1 MARLSTNAARRTP
14 ARWERRPI
22 KLRAVSDIHPVRP
35 SALAE
40 GIFRREIVPW
50 GLLGLALGLV
60 EGATAAVLVKQ
71 HFRDVAP
78 AFAVNLAVALVSG
91 APAFS
96 NVLSFVWANVAHG
109 RARVQLI
116 VALQAGF
123 ALLVGCVSFATRAAR
138 GLLVTVLSVIAARV
152 LWAGILTVRAAVW
165 SANYPRNVLARITGR
180 LVIVNS
186 IAVACSA
193 GLVGWALEA
202 HAVDARWLYGGGAF
216 AGLLGAWLYRAM
228 RVRREFRLLA
238 AEAASGPRSEPF
250 SLRMLTQILKE
261 DPAYREYM
269 LWMGIFGGGTLM
281 LTAQLV
287 LLFSDRL
294 HLSSGTQIGMLAV
307 VPLITQPIFLPWW
320 ARLFDG
326 SHVVRYRS
334 RQGWAIVL
342 ASAAMCVGV
351 WSAWQPLLWLGA
363 VLLGAA
369 QAGANLGWNLGHND
383 FASVGRAQ
391 HYMGVHV
398 TLTGLRGGVAPPVGV
413 LVYMGLEAS
422 HSGAGEFALLLPL
435 AMTLAG
441 ALGFNRMRRRAD
453 AQQVAPRAAG

>member
-1 MARLSTNAARRTP
+1 MADTRR
-14 ARWERRPI
+14 
-22 KLRAVSDIHPVRP
+22 VRP

-71 HFRDVAP
+71 HFSGVAP
-78 AFAVNLAVALVSG
+78 PFAVNLAVALVSG

-116 VALQAGF
+116 VALQAAF
-123 ALLVGCVSFATRAAR
+123 ALLVGCVSFASRAAG
-138 GLLVTVLSVIAARV
+138 GLVVTVLSVIAARV

-186 IAVACSA
+186 VAVACSA
-193 GLVGWALEA
+193 ALVGWALEA
-202 HAVDARWLYGGGAF
+202 HAVDARWLYGGGAL

-238 AEAASGPRSEPF
+238 EEAASGARSEPF
-250 SLRMLTQILKE
+250 SLRMLTRILKD
-261 DPAYREYM
+261 DPTYREYM
-269 LWMGIFGGGTLM
+269 LWMGVFGGGTLM

-287 LLFSDRL
+287 LLFSERL
-294 HLSSGTQIGMLAV
+294 RLSSGTQIGMLAV
-307 VPLITQPIFLPWW
+307 VPLITQPVFLPWW

-326 SHVVRYRS
+326 SHIVRYRS

-342 ASAAMCVGV
+342 ASAAMCAGV
-351 WSAWQPLLWLGA
+351 FSAWLPLLWLGA

-398 TLTGLRGGVAPPVGV
+398 TLTGLRGGVAPPIGV
-413 LVYMGLEAS
+413 LAYMGLEAS
-422 HSGAGEFALLLPL
+422 HPGAGEFALLLPL

-453 AQQVAPRAAG
+453 AQEAAARVAG

>member
-1 MARLSTNAARRTP
+1 MPDTR
-14 ARWERRPI
+14 
-22 KLRAVSDIHPVRP
+22 PVRP

-71 HFRDVAP
+71 HFSGVAP
-78 AFAVNLAVALVSG
+78 PFAVNLAVALVSG

-116 VALQAGF
+116 VALQAAF
-123 ALLVGCVSFATRAAR
+123 ALLVGCVSFASRAAG
-138 GLLVTVLSVIAARV
+138 GLVVTVLSVIAARV

-193 GLVGWALEA
+193 ALVGWALEA
-202 HAVDARWLYGGGAF
+202 HAVDARWLYGGGAL

-238 AEAASGPRSEPF
+238 EEAASGARSEPF
-250 SLRMLTQILKE
+250 SLRMLTRILKD
-261 DPAYREYM
+261 DPTYREYM
-269 LWMGIFGGGTLM
+269 LWMGVFGGGTLM

-287 LLFSDRL
+287 LLFSERL
-294 HLSSGTQIGMLAV
+294 RLSSGTQIGMLAV
-307 VPLITQPIFLPWW
+307 VPLITQPVFLPWW

-326 SHVVRYRS
+326 SHIVRYRS

-342 ASAAMCVGV
+342 ASAAMCAGV
-351 WSAWQPLLWLGA
+351 FSAWLPLLWLGA

-383 FASVGRAQ
+383 FASIGRAQ

-398 TLTGLRGGVAPPVGV
+398 TLTGLRGGVAPPIGV
-413 LVYMGLEAS
+413 LAYMGLEAS
-422 HSGAGEFALLLPL
+422 HPGAGEFALLLPL
-435 AMTLAG
+435 AMTLTG
-441 ALGFNRMRRRAD
+441 ALGFNRMRRRAE
-453 AQQVAPRAAG
+453 AQEAAARVAG

>member
-1 MARLSTNAARRTP
+1 MPESY
-14 ARWERRPI
+14 
-22 KLRAVSDIHPVRP
+22 PVRP

-71 HFRDVAP
+71 HFTGAAP
-78 AFAVNLAVALVSG
+78 VFAVNLAVALVSG

-96 NVLSFVWANVAHG
+96 NVLSFVWANLAHG

-123 ALLVGCVSFATRAAR
+123 ALLVGCVSFASRAAG
-138 GLLVTVLSVIAARV
+138 GLVLTVLSVVAARV
-152 LWAGILTVRAAVW
+152 VWAGVLTMRAAVW
-165 SANYPRNVLARITGR
+165 TANYPRNVLARITGR

-186 IAVACSA
+186 VAVACSA
-193 GLVGWALEA
+193 ALVGWALEA
-202 HAVDARWLYGGGAF
+202 RAVDARWLYGGGAL

-238 AEAASGPRSEPF
+238 EEAASGVRGEPF
-250 SLRMLTQILKE
+250 SLRMLTRILKE

-269 LWMGIFGGGTLM
+269 LWMGIYGGGNLM

-287 LLFSDRL
+287 LLFSERL
-294 HLSSGTQIGMLAV
+294 HLTSGTQIGLLAV
-307 VPLITQPIFLPWW
+307 VPLITQPLFLPFW

-326 SHVVRYRS
+326 SHVIRFRS
-334 RQGWAIVL
+334 RQGWALVL
-342 ASAAMCVGV
+342 ASAAMCAGV
-351 WSAWQPLLWLGA
+351 FSAWLPLLWAGA

-369 QAGANLGWNLGHND
+369 NAGANLGWNLGHTD

-413 LVYMGLEAS
+413 LLYAGLEAV
-422 HSGAGEFALLLPL
+422 HPAAGEFALLLPL

-453 AQQVAPRAAG
+453 AQQGAAQVARPTDRGEHGETQH

>member
-1 MARLSTNAARRTP
+1 
-14 ARWERRPI
+14 
-22 KLRAVSDIHPVRP
+22 
-35 SALAE
+35 
-40 GIFRREIVPW
+40 
-50 GLLGLALGLV
+50 
-60 EGATAAVLVKQ
+60 
-71 HFRDVAP
+71 
-78 AFAVNLAVALVSG
+78 
-91 APAFS
+91 
-96 NVLSFVWANVAHG
+96 
-109 RARVQLI
+109 
-116 VALQAGF
+116 
-123 ALLVGCVSFATRAAR
+123 
-138 GLLVTVLSVIAARV
+138 VTVLSVVAARV

-193 GLVGWALEA
+193 ALVGWALEA
-202 HAVDARWLYGGGAF
+202 RAVDARWLYGGGAA

-238 AEAASGPRSEPF
+238 AEAASGTRSEPF
-250 SLRMLTQILKE
+250 SLRMLSRILKE
-261 DPAYREYM
+261 DPTYREYM

-287 LLFSDRL
+287 LLFSEQL

-320 ARLFDG
+320 ARFFDG

-342 ASAAMCVGV
+342 ASAAMCAGV
-351 WSAWQPLLWLGA
+351 FSAWQPLLWLGA

-422 HSGAGEFALLLPL
+422 HPGAGQLALLLPL

-453 AQQVAPRAAG
+453 AQQVAARGAG

>member
-1 MARLSTNAARRTP
+1 MPDT
-14 ARWERRPI
+14 
-22 KLRAVSDIHPVRP
+22 HPVRP

-71 HFRDVAP
+71 HFSGVAP

-116 VALQAGF
+116 VALQAAF
-123 ALLVGCVSFATRAAR
+123 ALLVGCVSFASRAAG
-138 GLLVTVLSVIAARV
+138 GLVVTVLSVVAARV

-413 LVYMGLEAS
+413 LAYMGLEAS
-422 HSGAGEFALLLPL
+422 HPGAGEFALLLPL

-453 AQQVAPRAAG
+453 AQQAAPRAAG

>member
-1 MARLSTNAARRTP
+1 MP
-14 ARWERRPI
+14 ARCSRRAI
-22 KLRAVSDIHPVRP
+22 KLRAVPATHPVRP

-60 EGATAAVLVKQ
+60 EGATAAVLVKR
-71 HFRDVAP
+71 HFGGVAP

-96 NVLSFVWANVAHG
+96 NVLSFVWANLAHG
-109 RARVQLI
+109 RARVQLM

-123 ALLVGCVSFATRAAR
+123 ALLVGCVSFASHAAG
-138 GLLVTVLSVIAARV
+138 GLVVTVVSVVAARV

-193 GLVGWALEA
+193 ALVGWALEA

-216 AGLLGAWLYRAM
+216 AGLLGAWLYRTM

-238 AEAASGPRSEPF
+238 AEAASGARSEPF

-287 LLFSDRL
+287 LLFSERL

-326 SHVVRYRS
+326 SHIVRYRS

-342 ASAAMCVGV
+342 ASAAMCAGV
-351 WSAWQPLLWLGA
+351 FSAWQPLLWIGA

-413 LVYMGLEAS
+413 LAYMGLEAS
-422 HSGAGEFALLLPL
+422 HPGAGEFALLLPL

-453 AQQVAPRAAG
+453 AQQAAARVAGVSEGPPTSGR

>member
-1 MARLSTNAARRTP
+1 MP
-14 ARWERRPI
+14 EF
-22 KLRAVSDIHPVRP
+22 HPVRP

-40 GIFRREIVPW
+40 GIFRREIAPW

-71 HFRDVAP
+71 HFSGVAP

-109 RARVQLI
+109 RARVQLM
-116 VALQAGF
+116 VALQAAF
-123 ALLVGCVSFATRAAR
+123 ALLVGCVAFASHAAG
-138 GLLVTVLSVIAARV
+138 GLVVTVLSVVAARA

-193 GLVGWALEA
+193 ALVGWALEA
-202 HAVDARWLYGGGAF
+202 KVVDARWLYGGGAL

-238 AEAASGPRSEPF
+238 AEAASGERSEPF
-250 SLRMLTQILKE
+250 SLAMLTRILRE

-287 LLFSDRL
+287 LVFSERL
-294 HLSSGTQIGMLAV
+294 HLASGTQIGLLAV

-342 ASAAMCVGV
+342 ASAAMCAGV
-351 WSAWQPLLWLGA
+351 FSAWQPLLWTGA

-398 TLTGLRGGVAPPVGV
+398 TLTGLRGGVAPPLGV
-413 LVYMGLEAS
+413 LAYMGLEAS
-422 HSGAGEFALLLPL
+422 RAGAGEFALLLPL
-435 AMTLAG
+435 ALTFVGL
-441 ALGFNRMRRRAD
+441 LGFKRMQRRAD
-453 AQQVAPRAAG
+453 AQEAALRPD

>member
-1 MARLSTNAARRTP
+1 VPDT
-14 ARWERRPI
+14 
-22 KLRAVSDIHPVRP
+22 HPVRP

-71 HFRDVAP
+71 HFSGVAP
-78 AFAVNLAVALVSG
+78 TFAVNLAVALVSG

-116 VALQAGF
+116 VALQAAF
-123 ALLVGCVSFATRAAR
+123 ALLVGCVSFASRAAG
-138 GLLVTVLSVIAARV
+138 GLVVTVLSVIAARV

-193 GLVGWALEA
+193 ALVGWALEA
-202 HAVDARWLYGGGAF
+202 HAVDARWLYGLGAL

-238 AEAASGPRSEPF
+238 EEAASGARSEPF
-250 SLRMLTQILKE
+250 SLRMLTRILKE
-261 DPAYREYM
+261 DPSYREYM
-269 LWMGIFGGGTLM
+269 LWMGVFGGGTLM

-287 LLFSDRL
+287 LLFSERL
-294 HLSSGTQIGMLAV
+294 HLSSGTQIGILAV

-326 SHVVRYRS
+326 SHIVRYRS

-342 ASAAMCVGV
+342 ASAAMCAGV
-351 WSAWQPLLWLGA
+351 FSAWLPLLWLGA

-398 TLTGLRGGVAPPVGV
+398 TLTGLRGGVAPPIGV
-413 LVYMGLEAS
+413 LAYMGLQAS
-422 HSGAGEFALLLPL
+422 HAGAGEFALLLPL
-435 AMTLAG
+435 AMTLTG
-441 ALGFNRMRRRAD
+441 ALGFNRMRRRAE
-453 AQQVAPRAAG
+453 AQQAAQRVSG